1 MPVHEEISLIST
13 LFNVS
18 LLILK
23 IVFLYISSL
32 LGVDSFITT
41 GDVPTT
47 KSSLNQPD
55 NNHLKTRLVN
65 AKDINEIVE
74 THGYK
79 IREHVVTTRD
89 GYLLVIHKLEK
100 IQNNSYSHQH
110 HHHISSTA
118 NLSKIVYFH
127 HGLMTNSELFVLGT
141 NKYKT
146 LPYLL
151 VDLGYEVWL
160 GNNRGNKYS
169 RKHLKLSASDPKFW
183 DFSLDEYS
191 YYDIPDSLT
200 YIKNYYHHINNNT
213 SNNNNNN
220 HTGSPTVLS
229 SSTSTLTNSD
239 LQIIYIGFSQG
250 CSQFFAS
257 LSLYPQLNSHIKM
270 FIGLSPAIIPQ
281 NLNHP
286 IFKLLVNQAAND
298 NSFLFSLFGRR
309 AIMPSVSFWYTI
321 FGPSLYEKVVDKS
334 LQLLFGWTGANISQS
349 QKEIGYPHM
358 FSNSSVKSLLHWF
371 QIIKAG
377 RFQMFDETCCYGI
390 TKLSCLSHKLKQKGN
405 RVAPFPIADHL
416 DVPMVLFYGDND
428 ILVDINKTK
437 NLIVDNNHKM
447 QDKLELVLCPGYE
460 HMDTLWGE
468 NVYQDVFKPVLERL
482 EKLEF
487 SFGYNING
495 SNNRDSELLI
505 EDNDRHQLN
514 SKNLQL
520 HENALDLDDVLLDMN
535 NANEM
540 KFRS

>member
-1 MPVHEEISLIST
+1 
-13 LFNVS
+13 
-18 LLILK
+18 
-23 IVFLYISSL
+23 
-32 LGVDSFITT
+32 
-41 GDVPTT
+41 
-47 KSSLNQPD
+47 
-55 NNHLKTRLVN
+55 
-65 AKDINEIVE
+65 
-74 THGYK
+74 
-79 IREHVVTTRD
+79 
-89 GYLLVIHKLEK
+89 
-100 IQNNSYSHQH
+100 
-110 HHHISSTA
+110 
-118 NLSKIVYFH
+118 
-127 HGLMTNSELFVLGT
+127 
-141 NKYKT
+141 
-146 LPYLL
+146 
-151 VDLGYEVWL
+151 
-160 GNNRGNKYS
+160 
-169 RKHLKLSASDPKFW
+169 
-183 DFSLDEYS
+183 
-191 YYDIPDSLT
+191 
-200 YIKNYYHHINNNT
+200 
-213 SNNNNNN
+213 
-220 HTGSPTVLS
+220 
-229 SSTSTLTNSD
+229 
-239 LQIIYIGFSQG
+239 
-250 CSQFFAS
+250 
-257 LSLYPQLNSHIKM
+257 M

-377 RFQMFDETCCYGI
+377 RFQMFEETCCYGI

-505 EDNDRHQLN
+505 EDNNRHQLN